1 MEFSPKNSA
10 FESWFDRCSE
20 LCSSLTKQ
28 GCKFSFSL
36 KLEESFSFSLSSS
49 EKAVRPRTKKRF
61 SPSYMRRQQR
71 RKADLLEKRSGMSPA
86 EKAGRHHKEEEAA
99 VVNTPLNLCPKPV
112 YPRTST
118 GSVDTEDG
126 AEEIQQ
132 WAAGGT
138 VTEKS
143 VPASH
148 SVHLLS
154 SETEERGQDA
164 GSENQE
170 GPPVTPRKRQI
181 PGGDTTVS
189 AISVHGGSTLDPVY
203 SPQFLPTRLYGK
215 PLRTDIRRQVYAPY
229 KGDMRDKRE
238 VTVFAPADVTYAE
251 IMKAMQP
258 MQDGRYVRPTSAKGN
273 KWVYYPATMHAN
285 ACTCNECEM

>member
-1 MEFSPKNSA
+1 M
-10 FESWFDRCSE
+10 
-20 LCSSLTKQ
+20 
-28 GCKFSFSL
+28 
-36 KLEESFSFSLSSS
+36 
-49 EKAVRPRTKKRF
+49 
-61 SPSYMRRQQR
+61 
-71 RKADLLEKRSGMSPA
+71 
-86 EKAGRHHKEEEAA
+86 
-99 VVNTPLNLCPKPV
+99 VNTPLNLCPEPV
-112 YPRTST
+112 YPRTLT
-118 GSVDTEDG
+118 GSVDTEDE

-154 SETEERGQDA
+154 SETEEKGQDA
-164 GSENQE
+164 GSENQEGPE

-181 PGGDTTVS
+181 PGGDTPVS
-189 AISVHGGSTLDPVY
+189 AMSVY

-215 PLRTDIRRQVYAPY
+215 PLRTDIRHIVYAPY

-238 VTVFAPADVTYAE
+238 VTFFAPADVTYAE
-251 IMKAMQP
+251 FMKAMQP